1 MEEGE
6 AASIVMVYPSRQS
19 MEGVLEDGMDGMK
32 GVIRPSIENGI
43 MVWIEV
49 EESGGISNPA

>member
-19 MEGVLEDGMDGMK
+19 MEGVLEGVE

-43 MVWIEV
+43 MVWIED
-49 EESGGISNPA
+49 EGSGGIINPA